1 MAEKIFNTRIL
12 NKIATL
18 EAWNNSTLKIKEGE
32 ICIATVAASAGA
44 GLTEPVC
51 MIKIGTAEE
60 KTFSELP
67 WAFHAKASDV
77 LNACKSED
85 ALKSFVN
92 SVIAEAG
99 IASDEAMQELANKV
113 TTAEG
118 KITTLE
124 GTVGNAESGLVKD
137 VAANTAAI
145 AAVRGLVGDTA
156 VATQIANAI
165 AELKLGE
172 TYAAKVHTHAIA
184 DVTGLNDA
192 IADAKKAGTDANTAL
207 ETYKET
213 NDAAVKANS
222 DAITAIKDDENID
235 SFADVVAELAK
246 KQNTGDYAT
255 KAEAQGYADAKDEA
269 IAAAQK
275 AGDDAQGDLDA
286 YKESNDAAVGGLTQ
300 RVTTA
305 EGEINTLKGLVG
317 DTAVATQIKTAVDAE
332 AAIARAAEKANSDA
346 IGVLN
351 GNSSVDGSVDKKIT
365 DAINTF
371 ATQLSD
377 DETVNTYKELINYA
391 ATHGQEFTE
400 LVGEVD
406 ANAKAIETLNGG
418 AEVVGSVDKKIADA
432 IAAENLSQYA
442 TDAEL
447 TGVDNRLK
455 DVEAAVGETGS
466 VATAIEDAVTEVK
479 GYTDEEIKKL
489 AEGTVTDNT
498 TAIDALEALVGDTA
512 VATQISTAIDTAL
525 KVDGADKYALAS
537 ALTAAIEQHATDKKD
552 LEDAIALKANDADL
566 HAIAKSGNVNDL
578 VQTEGD
584 VLIFNCGGAE

>member
-18 EAWNNSTLKIKEGE
+18 EAWNSSTLKIKEGE
-32 ICIATVAASAGA
+32 ICIATVAASVGA
-44 GLTEPVC
+44 GLQEPVC

-77 LNACKSED
+77 LNACKSEE

-92 SVIAEAG
+92 GVIADAG

-213 NDAAVKANS
+213 NDAAVKANA

-332 AAIARAAEKANSDA
+332 AAIARAAEKVNSDA

-351 GNSSVDGSVDKKIT
+351 GNSSVDGSVDKKIA

-400 LVGEVD
+400 LVGVVD

-442 TDAEL
+442 TDTEL
-447 TGVDNRLK
+447 TDVDNRLK

-466 VATAIEDAVTEVK
+466 VATAIEDAVTEAK
-479 GYTDEEIKKL
+479 GYADEEIKKL
-489 AEGTVTDNT
+489 ADGTVAGHT

-537 ALTAAIEQHATDKKD
+537 ALTAAIEQHATDKQA
-552 LEDAIALKANDADL
+552 LEGAIALKANDADL